1 MAVHRPVWNASSIA
15 MWEWEGGGFS
25 GLCVACGLRARTPL
39 LEGWPASPS
48 DSPLPCFVSS
58 SVTISFIQVRAG
70 SWLWT
75 PVFPVCLPSLHTHK
89 CTVRQMPCCHL
100 SGLKKCCCDRAGFSL
115 FESKGWQQNIRCN
128 PSSKNVAAY
137 SRDDTYSIQ
146 ELKIISKMG

>member
-15 MWEWEGGGFS
+15 MWEWEGGGYS

-89 CTVRQMPCCHL
+89 CTVRQMPRCHL
-100 SGLKKCCCDRAGFSL
+100 SGLK
-115 FESKGWQQNIRCN
+115 
-128 PSSKNVAAY
+128 NVAVSEQVSAY
-137 SRDDTYSIQ
+137 LNQKDDS
-146 ELKIISKMG
+146 KISGVILPLRMLLHTPETTPIVFKN

>member
-75 PVFPVCLPSLHTHK
+75 PVFPVCLPSLRTHK

-100 SGLKKCCCDRAGFSL
+100 SGLKNVAVSAYLNQKD
-115 FESKGWQQNIRCN
+115 ESKISGVILLLRMLLHTLETT
-128 PSSKNVAAY
+128 PTVFKNENV
-137 SRDDTYSIQ
+137 
-146 ELKIISKMG
+146 ISKMG

>member
-1 MAVHRPVWNASSIA
+1 MAVHRPVWNASPIP

-25 GLCVACGLRARTPL
+25 GLCVSCGLRARTPL

-48 DSPLPCFVSS
+48 DSPLACFVSS

-100 SGLKKCCCDRAGFSL
+100 SGLK
-115 FESKGWQQNIRCN
+115 
-128 PSSKNVAAY
+128 NVAVSEQVSAY
-137 SRDDTYSIQ
+137 LNQKDDS
-146 ELKIISKMG
+146 KISGVLLLLRMLLHTLETTPTVFKN